1 MKQTRVALW
10 LGALALAFTVIA
22 WTGCA
27 VHSGGGVGVEEQH
40 KSGPPP
46 HAPAH
51 GYRAQHR
58 YYYYPA
64 SYVYFDVGRKVYF
77 YMEGSEW
84 KTAVSLPDSIR
95 VKLGDHVTIDM
106 DDDQP
111 YRQFE
116 SHKKEYPPGQEK
128 KMKKMEK
135 GEKKDKD

>member
-1 MKQTRVALW
+1 MKQTRLALG
-10 LGALALAFTVIA
+10 LGALAFALTAFS

-27 VHSGGGVGVEEQH
+27 VHSGGVGVEEQH

-51 GYRAQHR
+51 GYRAKHS

-84 KTAVSLPDSIR
+84 KTTVSLPDSIR

-135 GEKKDKD
+135 GEKKVKD